1 MSNSFQSLKVLF
13 TRCEVTKLKRKLSG
27 LYIIYSGQL
36 QSVTYYMSS
45 CYFYIIGISLTINF
59 EANWCD
65 DYLYSNY
72 NENRNQDINYYI
84 NYDAWIN

>member
-36 QSVTYYMSS
+36 QGVTYYMSS
-45 CYFYIIGISLTINF
+45 Y
-59 EANWCD
+59 
-65 DYLYSNY
+65 YLYSRQMLIVTLS
-72 NENRNQDINYYI
+72 EFEISMI
-84 NYDAWIN
+84 LVETEI